1 MMFNTLDQQDL
12 GFTDLNPIDFNRLAG
27 WLDDWRREAAELTLL
42 ALMPEAE
49 AGKVPM
55 LQTLCRERNVPLSGA
70 IFPAL
75 VTTEGFRSEGMI
87 LLRSSRA
94 LPSALVGELPTDSF
108 DAAARIVA
116 AVDGPLAGLE
126 GGTPPTLYLIFDSL
140 VPHIASI
147 LDSLYL
153 SLADRV
159 VYAGV
164 NAGSESFQPMACLF
178 DGERIVGDGVLCLLL
193 PPATVTVLEHGFQAP
208 ERLMCATG
216 AEGNR
221 IFQIDWQPA
230 FTMYQE
236 MVRSEYGIALT
247 PENFYEYAVHF
258 PFGIL
263 RANNEVV
270 VRIPVALEADGS
282 LFCVGEAPEN
292 SILTLL
298 KLPLDLDDGCVLQ
311 LVRGLEETRGSLLG
325 RTLLCFYCAGRRMHY
340 GGNAATLELKRLRQ
354 LSRARAL
361 VGALTLGEIGST
373 QTGGYPLFH
382 NASIVC
388 TPWGSA

>member
-1 MMFNTLDQQDL
+1 MPNTVNQREI
-12 GFTDLNPIDFNRLAG
+12 GMVDLNPVDFNRLAAR
-27 WLDDWRREAAELTLL
+27 LDEWRRHGTELTLL
-42 ALMPEAE
+42 ALVPEAE

-55 LQTLCRERNVPLSGA
+55 LQALCRERNVPLSGA

-75 VTTEGFRSEGMI
+75 VTSGGFRSKGMI
-87 LLRSSRA
+87 LLRSARA
-94 LPSALVGELPTDSF
+94 LPSALVGELPSDSL

-116 AVDGPLAGLE
+116 AVDGPLAEIE
-126 GGTPPTLYLIFDSL
+126 GETPPTLYLIFDSL

-153 SLADRV
+153 TLADRV
-159 VYAGV
+159 IYAGV
-164 NAGSESFQPMACLF
+164 NAGSETFQPMACLF
-178 DGERIVGDGVLCLLL
+178 DGERIVGGGVLCLLL
-193 PPATVTVLEHGFQAP
+193 PPGTVTVMEHGFQAP
-208 ERLMCATG
+208 ERVMSATG
-216 AEGNR
+216 TEGNR
-221 IFQIDWQPA
+221 ILQIDWQPA
-230 FTMYQE
+230 FATYQE
-236 MVRSEYGIALT
+236 IIRAEYGIALT

-282 LFCVGEAPEN
+282 LFCVGEVPEN

-298 KLPLDLDDGCVLQ
+298 KAPAQVDDHFLLQ
-311 LVRGLEETRGSLLG
+311 LIRGLEDAGGS
-325 RTLLCFYCAGRRMHY
+325 TTEQPLLCFYCAGRRMHF
-340 GGNAATLELKRLRQ
+340 GEAATLELQRLKHM
-354 LSRARAL
+354 SRAHVL

-382 NASIVC
+382 NATVVC
-388 TPWGSA
+388 MPWGYA